1 MKAIKHI
8 AQALLTA
15 AALTSLV
22 LALSYPSFFPTIALF
37 AAAYLSVKGLDKLG
51 TFKEA

>member
-1 MKAIKHI
+1 MKTIKHI

-22 LALSYPSFFPTIALF
+22 LALSYHSFLSTIALL